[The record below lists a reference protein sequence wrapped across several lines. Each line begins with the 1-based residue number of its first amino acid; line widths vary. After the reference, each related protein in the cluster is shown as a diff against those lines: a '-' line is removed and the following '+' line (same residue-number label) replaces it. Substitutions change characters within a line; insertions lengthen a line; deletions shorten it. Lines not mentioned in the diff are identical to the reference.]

1 MSLKVPWSD
10 AIDAEANA
18 EVVGAGADAD
28 ALPTEPTWPAR
39 ATLAAP
45 GGAAAAEGRFPM
57 TETNDSHFPRYL
69 GRRNSSLDSLQWMTN
84 GACQMQARRV
94 A

>member
-1 MSLKVPWSD
+1 MKVPWSD

-57 TETNDSHFPRYL
+57 TKPTTVASPAT
-69 GRRNSSLDSLQWMTN
+69 SA
-84 GACQMQARRV
+84 GAIRASTVCSG
-94 A
+94 